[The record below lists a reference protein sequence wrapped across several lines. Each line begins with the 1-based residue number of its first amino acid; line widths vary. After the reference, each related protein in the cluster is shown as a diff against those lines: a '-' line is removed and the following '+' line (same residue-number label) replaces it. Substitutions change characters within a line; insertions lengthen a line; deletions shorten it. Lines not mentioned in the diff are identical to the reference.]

1 MQVIGVSSQTVGFVL
16 ISRTVGSMVFMLF
29 LGPLT
34 RRFGARSVL
43 WVSGGVSTAALAP
56 WLLVPVTGSALHT
69 V

>member
-16 ISRTVGSMVFMLF
+16 IARTVGSMVFMLF

-43 WVSGGVSTAALAP
+43 WVSGGVRTAALAP
-56 WLLVPVTGSALHT
+56 
-69 V
+69 